1 MIIAV
6 IENTTVNNDERSSV
20 WTFAMGCTEGGSMI
34 IYLVIF
40 ITLVAAFI
48 AALAQLVFKK
58 EMLEPIR
65 GMRGFIKLLKRPKVI
80 MGFGGYLLSLVVYLY
95 ALGKAPLSLV
105 YPLFASTFIFI
116 FIISA
121 LFLREKP
128 DLKRAVGIALVFL
141 GIVIIAVSA

>member
-1 MIIAV
+1 
-6 IENTTVNNDERSSV
+6 
-20 WTFAMGCTEGGSMI
+20 MI

-65 GMRGFIKLLKRPKVI
+65 GMHGFIKLLKRPKVI

-116 FIISA
+116 FIISV
-121 LFLREKP
+121 LFLKEKP
-128 DLKRAVGIALVFL
+128 GLKRAAGIALVFL